1 MPSMMSVQIRKNFSG
16 IDHYL
21 SSEFNR
27 DIGNVTQEAAMDIV
41 ADIRGSWSGQSPSS
55 PGNPPAV
62 VTGELDR
69 SIKVKEGRDIAGRF
83 ATTDNAVSYAIVVE
97 SDYGAALE
105 FGDPSK
111 NLAPRPFLRPAI
123 FRFKNKI
130 GRKFSSV
137 FRFRMR

>member
-1 MPSMMSVQIRKNFSG
+1 MPSMMNVQIRKDFRG

-21 SSEFNR
+21 GTEFKR
-27 DIGNVTQEAAMDIV
+27 DIGNATQESAMQIV
-41 ADIRGSWSGQSPSS
+41 TDIRGSWSGQSPSS

-62 VTGELDR
+62 VSGELDR
-69 SIKVKEGRDIAGRF
+69 SIKVKEGRDVAGRF
-83 ATTDNAVSYAIVVE
+83 ATTENAVSYAITVE

-111 NLAPRPFLRPAI
+111 NLAPRPFLRPAL
-123 FRFKNKI
+123 FRFKNKM
-130 GRKFSSV
+130 GDKYKSV